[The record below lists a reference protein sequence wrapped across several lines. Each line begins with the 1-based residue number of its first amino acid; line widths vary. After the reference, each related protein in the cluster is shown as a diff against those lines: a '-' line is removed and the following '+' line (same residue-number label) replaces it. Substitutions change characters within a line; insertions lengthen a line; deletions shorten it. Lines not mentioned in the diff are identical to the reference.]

1 MSWAALVA
9 MLGGASAPWETGA
22 PMERCRRVAITLEQ
36 CWHAVPGGTARAALG
51 SVSALERFT
60 DLELV
65 GVSARHR
72 QPPDPSWAPSIE
84 VKQLP
89 LPRLA
94 LYEAWHR
101 LRWPDVEHATG
112 RVDVIHATGMAMPPA
127 TVPIV
132 VTVHDL
138 AFLRDPSQFTRRG
151 VSFFQR
157 AIDLARRDASVVVCP
172 SQATI
177 DECIEHGFDPAK
189 IRLVQWGIDP
199 QMVQSSAVAEMRA
212 RLGISG
218 RYVLW
223 TGTIE
228 PRKNLPV
235 LLSAFEGIEDRDV
248 TLVLAGPEGWNEQID
263 DQLHRLGSRVAR
275 VGFVEPQ
282 TLSALQA
289 EAELFI
295 FPSRQEGF
303 GLPVLEAMAQG
314 TAVITS
320 SGTSTEE
327 VVGDCGVVVN
337 PSDVDALR
345 AEIDRLLADDAE
357 RDRLGSAG
365 LERATSVFTWEK
377 TASALQRAYEA
388 ALS

>member
-1 MSWAALVA
+1 MT
-9 MLGGASAPWETGA
+9 GDPPAPWETGT

-51 SVSALERFT
+51 SVSALQRFT
-60 DLELV
+60 SLELV

-72 QPPDPSWAPSIE
+72 QPPPSSWRPSIE

-94 LYEAWHR
+94 LYESWHR

-127 TVPIV
+127 TAPIV

-151 VSFFQR
+151 VSFFRR
-157 AIDLARRDASVVVCP
+157 AIDLARRDASIVVCP

-177 DECIEHGFDPAK
+177 DDCIDNGFDPKK
-189 IRLVQWGIDP
+189 IRLVPWGIDP
-199 QMVQSSAVAEMRA
+199 QEVESSAITAMRS
-212 RLGISG
+212 RMGIAG

-223 TGTIE
+223 AGTIE

-263 DQLHRLGSRVAR
+263 GQLGRLGSRVVR
-275 VGFVEPQ
+275 VGFVEPE
-282 TLSALQA
+282 TLSQLQA
-289 EAELFI
+289 AAELFI

-327 VVGDCGVVVN
+327 VVGDCGVVVD

-357 RDRLGSAG
+357 RDRLGRAG
-365 LERATSVFTWEK
+365 LDRATSLFSWEK
-377 TASALQRAYEA
+377 TAKALQSAYEEA
-388 ALS
+388 TA

>member
-1 MSWAALVA
+1 
-9 MLGGASAPWETGA
+9 
-22 PMERCRRVAITLEQ
+22 MERCRRVAITLEQ

-51 SVSALERFT
+51 SVSALQRYT
-60 DLELV
+60 DLDLI

-72 QPPDPSWAPSIE
+72 TPPAPPWVPSID

-94 LYEAWHR
+94 LYESWHR

-132 VTVHDL
+132 ATVHDL

-151 VSFFQR
+151 VSFFTR
-157 AIDLARRDASVVVCP
+157 AIDLARRDARIVVCP

-177 DECIEHGFDPAK
+177 DECIANGFDASK
-189 IRLVQWGIDP
+189 LRLVPWGIDS
-199 QMVQSSAVAEMRA
+199 QVVSDNAIAEMRA
-212 RLGISG
+212 RFGISG
-218 RYVLW
+218 RYLLW
-223 TGTIE
+223 AGTIE

-235 LLSAFEGIEDRDV
+235 LLSAFEDIDDREV

-263 DQLHRLGSRVAR
+263 EQLDRLGSRVVK
-275 VGFVEPQ
+275 VGFVEPDVL
-282 TLSALQA
+282 TALQSD
-289 EAELFI
+289 AELFV

-327 VVGDCGVVVN
+327 VVGDGGVVVD
-337 PSDVDALR
+337 PSDVVALR
-345 AEIDRLLADDAE
+345 EAIDRLLADDDE
-357 RDRLGSAG
+357 RLRLGQAG
-365 LERATSVFTWEK
+365 QKRATTVFSWES
-377 TASALQRAYEA
+377 TALALQHAYDEA
-388 ALS
+388 MA

>member
-1 MSWAALVA
+1 MD
-9 MLGGASAPWETGA
+9 
-22 PMERCRRVAITLEQ
+22 RCRRVAITLEQ

-51 SVSALERFT
+51 SVRALQQFT
-60 DLELV
+60 SLELV

-72 QPPDPSWAPSIE
+72 QPPSSTWSPSIE

-94 LYEAWHR
+94 LYESWHR

-127 TVPIV
+127 TAPIV

-151 VSFFQR
+151 VSFFRR
-157 AIDLARRDASVVVCP
+157 AIDLARRDASIVVCP

-177 DECIEHGFDPAK
+177 DECIVHGFDPKK
-189 IRLVQWGIDP
+189 IRLVPWGIDP
-199 QMVQSSAVAEMRA
+199 TVIESSAIMAMRS
-212 RLGISG
+212 RLGITG

-223 TGTIE
+223 AGTIE

-263 DQLHRLGSRVAR
+263 DQLGRLGSRVVR
-275 VGFVEPQ
+275 VGFVESE
-282 TLSALQA
+282 TLSELQA
-289 EAELFI
+289 GAELFI

-327 VVGDCGVVVN
+327 VVGDCGVVVD

-345 AEIDRLLADDAE
+345 AEIDRLLADDVE
-357 RDRLGSAG
+357 RDRLGRAG
-365 LERATSVFTWEK
+365 LNRATSLFTWEK
-377 TASALQRAYEA
+377 TAKALQSAYEEA
-388 ALS
+388 MA